1 MFLFIRE
8 RSLMN
13 YYGVCRLE
21 NIYSGSINIWTNCNK
36 YRKYK
41 CIGITITHLP
51 LYPYLHNVASSS
63 NAVNAILLWFQGAV
77 LTMENV
83 TPEVL
88 IEALRSQCLQKGC
101 GGIKGLGIVF
111 KNMDIDYSKRIVYEE
126 LKIGVQRYGIRM
138 SENYLRNL
146 FEILDKDNSGGI
158 DFLEFMKALRPPMKQ
173 IRIELISE
181 VFESLD
187 LNRDGVLNADDI
199 KGSYNTMNRILSLNK

>member
-1 MFLFIRE
+1 
-8 RSLMN
+8 
-13 YYGVCRLE
+13 
-21 NIYSGSINIWTNCNK
+21 
-36 YRKYK
+36 
-41 CIGITITHLP
+41 
-51 LYPYLHNVASSS
+51 
-63 NAVNAILLWFQGAV
+63 
-77 LTMENV
+77 MENV